1 MLRDMLKPN
10 RPTAHGPAVPALDP
24 AAGAGSR
31 TVIGLKTR
39 ITGTLKTEGDVT
51 LADIFEGDITARGEV
66 RVGVNATLDGNLCCQ
81 SAVVAG
87 LVRGDVRA
95 KVINITGTGRILGN
109 LHAERLLTED
119 GSFIEGTITLDY
131 EVHPFDK
138 PPTSD
143 PEPEPAAETVD

>member
-1 MLRDMLKPN
+1 MLKPN
-10 RPTAHGPAVPALDP
+10 RPAAQASAPSAPDP
-24 AAGAGSR
+24 AAGAGQR
-31 TVIGLKTR
+31 TVLGPGSR
-39 ITGTLKTEGDVT
+39 FTGTLKTEGDVV
-51 LADIFEGDITARGEV
+51 LADIFEGDVSAHGEV

-87 LVRGDVRA
+87 LVRGDVKA

-131 EVHPFDK
+131 EVDPFCL
-138 PPTSD
+138 PSE
-143 PEPEPAAETVD
+143 PEPEANLADED